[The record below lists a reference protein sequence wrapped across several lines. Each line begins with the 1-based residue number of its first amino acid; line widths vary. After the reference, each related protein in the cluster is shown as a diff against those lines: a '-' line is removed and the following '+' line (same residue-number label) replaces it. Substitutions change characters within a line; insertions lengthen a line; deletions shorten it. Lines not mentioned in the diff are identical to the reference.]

1 MGPLSKIK
9 LMSFVN
15 IDLSCS
21 GFPVYLEILIASCSS
36 KIDLGRPGMTLSQY
50 SAEENNKTVGQSD
63 IQSKKGAYQTTDNMK
78 LYKLHDAWI
87 LKRQIV
93 K

>member
-15 IDLSCS
+15 IDWSFS

-36 KIDLGRPGMTLSQY
+36 SRPGMTFNHY
-50 SAEENNKTVGQSD
+50 SAEENNKTVGQSE
-63 IQSKKGAYQTTDNMK
+63 IQSKKGAY
-78 LYKLHDAWI
+78 
-87 LKRQIV
+87 
-93 K
+93 

>member
-15 IDLSCS
+15 IDLSFS

-36 KIDLGRPGMTLSQY
+36 KIDLGRPGMTFGHYSHD
-50 SAEENNKTVGQSD
+50 SAEENNKTVGQPE
-63 IQSKKGAYQTTDNMK
+63 IKSKKGAIK
-78 LYKLHDAWI
+78 A
-87 LKRQIV
+87 QIT
-93 K
+93 

>member
-15 IDLSCS
+15 IDLSFS

-36 KIDLGRPGMTLSQY
+36 KIDLGRPGMTFSHY
-50 SAEENNKTVGQSD
+50 SAEENKTVGQSE
-63 IQSKKGAYQTTDNMK
+63 IQCEKGAY
-78 LYKLHDAWI
+78 
-87 LKRQIV
+87 
-93 K
+93 

>member
-63 IQSKKGAYQTTDNMK
+63 IQSKKGAY
-78 LYKLHDAWI
+78 
-87 LKRQIV
+87 
-93 K
+93 

>member
-15 IDLSCS
+15 IALSFS

-36 KIDLGRPGMTLSQY
+36 KIDPIGRPGMTFSHY
-50 SAEENNKTVGQSD
+50 SAEENNKTVDQSE
-63 IQSKKGAYQTTDNMK
+63 IQSKKGAY
-78 LYKLHDAWI
+78 
-87 LKRQIV
+87 
-93 K
+93 